1 MHISFAVFYQICLL
15 VLRLRYIIN
24 ISNSRKESDIM
35 NAKIEKIKSAALED
49 TKVVSVSYE
58 SGTLE
63 TENGVFENLP
73 QFYRVVLHSSPE
85 ENSFIRSEL
94 WLPDNW
100 NGIFIGLGNGGM
112 AGGISHA
119 QLAWRVSNGYAAA
132 NTDMG
137 TSRGTESGINNPA
150 VWKDF
155 GWRATHIMTVISKA
169 VINLHYG
176 KDADYSYFV
185 GGSTGGEQAL
195 SLAQRFPADYDGI
208 IAGVPANNRIFLHT
222 YFLWNH
228 NHLRTKDGKVM
239 FDAEQV
245 KEITLCGAKYF
256 QTKNDGEKGDNFVSF
271 PQADDNTIDEFVAFL
286 KSEHPEFC
294 QNQLDALKKVYKGPI
309 NPRTGERIY
318 NGMPIGSEMYGC
330 GIIDCQAEESPH
342 YYPFIWSL
350 GENCN
355 PYDFDFD
362 KDLELVSDALS
373 ADMNANNPDLSEFNN
388 LGGKLIMY
396 SGSAD
401 PCVPFPDAMRYYE
414 RVCDTMGGYER
425 VSQFAK
431 YFLMPGKDHGGGGLG
446 TNALRTCDKGGDE
459 LDALRMW
466 REKGISPN
474 TLTAVKLDWE
484 NDCKVIFE
492 REIESYNPEK
502 ASDKKCPPTCSEEY
516 LKR

>member
-1 MHISFAVFYQICLL
+1 M
-15 VLRLRYIIN
+15 
-24 ISNSRKESDIM
+24 SDIKLDIL
-35 NAKIEKIKSAALED
+35 NSIHLRDAKI
-49 TKVVSVSYE
+49 VSVSYE

-63 TENGVFENLP
+63 TENGIFEDLP
-73 QFYRVVLHSSPE
+73 PFYRVVLHSSPE
-85 ENSFIRSEL
+85 ENSFIRFEL

-100 NGIFIGLGNGGM
+100 NGIFTGLGNGGM
-112 AGGISHA
+112 AGGICHWALA
-119 QLAWRVSNGYAAA
+119 QKIKDGYAAA

-137 TSRGTESGINNPA
+137 TSRGCESGINNPA

-155 GWRATHIMTVISKA
+155 GWRATHIMTEISKEIIH
-169 VINLHYG
+169 VHYG
-176 KDADYSYFV
+176 KDADFSYFI

-195 SLAQRFPADYDGI
+195 SLSQRFPKDYNGI

-239 FDAEQV
+239 FEAEQV
-245 KEITLCGAKYF
+245 KEITLCAAKYF

-271 PQADDNTIDEFVAFL
+271 PQSDDNTIEEFIAFL
-286 KSEHPEFC
+286 KNEHPEFDEA
-294 QNQLDALKKVYKGPI
+294 QLSALKKVYEGPV
-309 NPRTGERIY
+309 NPGSGERIY

-330 GIIDCQAEESPH
+330 GIMDCQAEESPH
-342 YYPFIWSL
+342 YYPFVWAL
-350 GENCN
+350 GADCD

-373 ADMNANNPDLSEFNN
+373 ADMNANNPDLSAFDS

-414 RVCDTMGGYER
+414 RVCDFMGGYDKASSFVR
-425 VSQFAK
+425 

-446 TNALRTCDKGGDE
+446 TNSLFVCDHSGNE
-459 LDALRMW
+459 LDALRAW
-466 REKGISPN
+466 REKGIAPDI
-474 TLTAVKLDWE
+474 LMAAKLDWE
-484 NDCKVIFE
+484 NEGKVIFE
-492 REIESYNPEK
+492 REIKPYNPENTNE
-502 ASDKKCPPTCSEEY
+502 KKCPPTCSEEY
-516 LKR
+516 LRR